1 MNMLAM
7 TRRIDP
13 LGRIVIP
20 AEFRR
25 LLGIEAGDRLDMT
38 IDGDRLVIGKT
49 EPECAFCGAREHLLE
64 VHHKHVCQDCAD
76 LLVRES
82 TALV

>member
-1 MNMLAM
+1 MSGIAM

-13 LGRIVIP
+13 LGRMVIP
-20 AEFRR
+20 VELRR
-25 LLGIEAGDRLDMT
+25 LLGIEAGDHLDMT
-38 IDGDRLVIGKT
+38 IEGDRLVIGKA

-64 VHHKHVCQDCAD
+64 LHNKHVCQDCAD
-76 LLVRES
+76 ILVRES